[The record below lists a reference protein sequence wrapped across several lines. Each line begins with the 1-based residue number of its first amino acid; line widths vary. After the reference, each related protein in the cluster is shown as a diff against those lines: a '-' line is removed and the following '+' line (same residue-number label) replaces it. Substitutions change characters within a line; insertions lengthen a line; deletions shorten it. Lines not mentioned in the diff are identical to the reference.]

1 MGRDISGTKLQDE
14 AFEILGDPKDITITK
29 ITKLFAYFP
38 NTGAKFN
45 TDDIITIGPNESKF
59 VKPNSKTRL
68 GIYIANKFIYEDLEI
83 FGYIN
88 ETLNNKVLSKIDAGI
103 AKALTSGALTP
114 EKVFVFLDKCQYL
127 YGGGLAHIINTS
139 ISSTLINLP
148 ESSRQLRK
156 KLIDENRDEI
166 KAGNPQVTSSIEKQ
180 ITADALVQMRKKNDP
195 AMALYDS
202 GCGVDP
208 YNNFKTMF
216 VMKGAIIDN
225 TGESPTGYKVVT
237 SNYDDGISKDDMPI
251 IADSLVTGA
260 YSRGVLTQD
269 SGYSG
274 KMYNAIFQRI
284 KLGPRG
290 SDCGTKETKKVLIT
304 EENKERYGQ
313 YRFIMENGK
322 PVMLT
327 PETIDKYVGK
337 TVALRS
343 PKFCKCK
350 DPEYCNICFG
360 DREYRVGVKNVGLS
374 FNIAQGALMNSSLK
388 KFHDITIKTYTV
400 TVDDIMKYDQYAR

>member
-1 MGRDISGTKLQDE
+1 MGRDITGKLQE
-14 AFEILGDPKDITITK
+14 QAFEMLGDPKNITITIISK
-29 ITKLFAYFP
+29 MFGYHK
-38 NTGAKFN
+38 NTGILFN
-45 TDDIITIGPNESKF
+45 TDDIITIGPEHSKF
-59 VKPNSKTRL
+59 VKLNTKTRL
-68 GIYIANKFIYEDLEI
+68 GIYIANKFVYEDMEI

-88 ETLNNKVLSKIDAGI
+88 KTLNGKTLGKIDDAIAEALKAGQI
-103 AKALTSGALTP
+103 TT
-114 EKVFVFLDKCQYL
+114 EKVFTFLDKCQYL
-127 YGGGLAHIINTS
+127 YGGGFAQLINTS
-139 ISSTLINLP
+139 ISSTMVHLP
-148 ESSRQLRK
+148 KSSAKLK
-156 KLIDENRDEI
+156 KDLLEKHKDEI
-166 KAGNPQVTSSIEKQ
+166 SAGNPQVASAIEKQ
-180 ITADALVQMRKKNDP
+180 VTADALEQMRKTKDP
-195 AMALYDS
+195 ALALYDA
-202 GCGVDP
+202 GCSIDP
-208 YNNFKTMF
+208 YNNYKTMF

-237 SNYDDGISKDDMPI
+237 SDYDNGISKDDMPL

-260 YSRGVLTQD
+260 YSRGVLTQN

-290 SDCGTKETKKVLIT
+290 SDCGTKQTKKVTIT
-304 EENKERYGQ
+304 EENKDLYSQ
-313 YRFIMENGK
+313 YRFIMVNGK

-374 FNIAQGALMNSSLK
+374 FNIAQGALMNASLK
-388 KFHDITIKTYTV
+388 KFHDITIKTYNIT
-400 TVDDIMKYDQYAR
+400 TDDLMRFSDYAR